1 MLKTALKLIFRNWW
15 RNKTFMLISV
25 ISLTVGIAC
34 TALLISFVKYE
45 YGIEKNNPNLDQ
57 MVWVMQNTPPNTGG
71 GWAHVYR
78 DVAAQI
84 KQNYPE
90 VEDLLQIDWLWISY
104 VEVNNQKFNP
114 PLIFNVDVS
123 FPHFFPFELLY
134 GSWKAL
140 EDPLSIIITDEQAKR
155 FFGNE
160 NALGKQIG
168 LKIDFSEA
176 SEEITFFTVGGVV
189 KKRAQSAIKIDGFFC
204 NQAARK
210 EGGYT
215 LLKVPPKTNLQQFE
229 QKVRE
234 DGISIKGEQYYFYS
248 FSDAI
253 SSHYLGDTRYWYS
266 RKDALLLTGL
276 ISAVLVFLIAIF
288 NYVNMSFSRILQQVK
303 TLHTEKLMGAKSSDV
318 HLQIFLDTFLT
329 VSISFMLAI
338 LMMHD
343 MLPIFIQI
351 VGVNF
356 TASYFYSSDFFP
368 LLILL
373 ALLLTII
380 PAWIMSRKI
389 SRLSATDYRLFF
401 VTKKNRWIASMVT
414 IQFVIAFALIIA
426 AITANRQV
434 DMVKKSID
442 RYKDVIGVE
451 YRFSQNSIVDFESRL
466 KTIPGIDNYAFTSG
480 GVVSTFTIGA
490 NILKKNGESQQSGI
504 MLISGGD
511 GLIETL
517 KLDQIAGVQW
527 DDAKEKYPVPVFVN
541 KSFIDI
547 AEISPSEIIGTSLYS
562 HIDGYHDTLSVIA
575 GVVEDFY
582 LYSLEREAS
591 PVLIK
596 YTDKTEYYDHIY
608 IRVKSGEIKEVAG
621 LLRQA
626 WIKTYPDEFFSYTLV
641 YDYFK
646 KNNSKI
652 FEMSHLLQMY
662 SIISLLLICFGLFGI
677 TFYAINQRTKEI
689 GIRKINGAKP
699 YQILW
704 LILKPIFIW
713 LIIGFV
719 IGVPLA
725 WWLMERWL
733 QQFAYRIDISFVS
746 CLIAL
751 AIVTMV
757 STITVIWHTWRMAST
772 NPVKSLQSE

>member
-1 MLKTALKLIFRNWW
+1 MFKIALKLIFRNWW

-34 TALLISFVKYE
+34 TALLVSFVTHE
-45 YGIEKNNPNLDQ
+45 YGIGKNNPHLDR
-57 MVWVMQNTPPNTGG
+57 MVWVMQNTPPNRGG
-71 GWAHVYR
+71 GWAHVHR

-84 KQNYPE
+84 KQHYPE

-104 VEVNNQKFNP
+104 VEVDNQKFNP
-114 PLIFNVDVS
+114 PLIYNVDIS

-134 GSWKAL
+134 GSWKSL
-140 EDPLSIIITDEQAKR
+140 EDPSSIIITDEQSER
-155 FFGNE
+155 FFGDE

-168 LKIDFSEA
+168 LKIEFGGS
-176 SEEITFFTVGGVV
+176 SEEITFFTIGGVV
-189 KKRAQSAIKIDGFFC
+189 KKRTQSALKIDGFFC
-204 NQAARK
+204 DQAARK
-210 EGGYT
+210 DGGYT

-248 FSDAI
+248 FRDAI
-253 SSHYLGDTRYWYS
+253 SAHYLGDTRYWYS

-276 ISAVLVFLIAIF
+276 ISAVLVLLIAIF

-329 VSISFMLAI
+329 VFISFILAI
-338 LMMHD
+338 LLMND
-343 MLPIFIQI
+343 LLPFFIQI

-356 TASYFYSSDFFP
+356 TASYFYSGDFFP

-380 PAWIMSRKI
+380 PACIMSRKI
-389 SRLSATDYRLFF
+389 SRLSTTDYRLFF

-414 IQFVIAFALIIA
+414 MQFVIAFALIIA

-434 DMVKKSID
+434 DRVKESMD
-442 RYKDVIGVE
+442 RYKDVIAVE
-451 YRFSQNSIVDFESRL
+451 YGFSQNSIVDFESRL
-466 KTIPGIDNYAFTSG
+466 KTIPGIDKYAFTSG

-490 NILKKNGESQQSGI
+490 DILKKNGESQQSGI

-517 KLDQIAGVQW
+517 KLDQIAGVEW
-527 DDAKEKYPVPVFVN
+527 DHAKEKYPAPVFVN
-541 KSFIDI
+541 KSFVDI
-547 AEISPSEIIGTSLYS
+547 TEILPSEIIGTPLHT
-562 HIDGYHDTLSVIA
+562 HIGGYHDSLSVIA

-582 LYSLEREAS
+582 YYSLERKAI
-591 PVLIK
+591 PVFIK
-596 YTDKTEYYDHIY
+596 HTDKIEYYDHIY
-608 IRVKSGEIKEVAG
+608 IRVKSGEMKEVVG
-621 LLRQA
+621 LLKQA
-626 WIKTYPDEFFSYTLV
+626 WAKAYPDEFFSYTLV
-641 YDYFK
+641 HDYFK
-646 KNNSKI
+646 KSNSKI
-652 FEMSHLLQMY
+652 FEMSHLLLMY
-662 SIISLLLICFGLFGI
+662 SMISVLLICFGLFGI

-704 LILKPIFIW
+704 LILKPIFMW
-713 LIIGFV
+713 LIIGFLM
-719 IGVPLA
+719 GAPLA
-725 WWLMERWL
+725 WLFIEKWL
-733 QQFAYRIDISFVS
+733 QQFAYRVDVSIDSFF
-746 CLIAL
+746 LAL
-751 AIVTMV
+751 LLVA
-757 STITVIWHTWRMAST
+757 TITILTVLWQLWRT
-772 NPVKSLQSE
+772 IKVNPVESLKSE